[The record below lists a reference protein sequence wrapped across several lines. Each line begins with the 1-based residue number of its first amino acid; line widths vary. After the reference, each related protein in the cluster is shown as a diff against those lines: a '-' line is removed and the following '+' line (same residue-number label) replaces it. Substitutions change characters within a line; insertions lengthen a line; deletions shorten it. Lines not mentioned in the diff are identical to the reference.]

1 MVTESRIEFLSPDA
15 WGQWHTEL
23 LQSVVNRVYTR
34 VPFYKNLL
42 DKEGIDPSQI
52 TNVEMLKLLPF
63 TTREDLANHYPYDF
77 FAVPLRDIV
86 RIHTF
91 KSSQLSPIVIGYTK
105 RDLEIRR
112 FLAIRAF
119 NVFGVRPEDI
129 VQICLDPGMSMWS
142 LELKEAAESLGALV
156 IPPDPLRAKDR
167 IKVMRDFKTTVLIT
181 TPSYGLYLLSIARE
195 KGLGPRE
202 LSLRVGIFIGET
214 LKDKDRKELEKGF
227 GLRAFSIYGIMEA
240 MGPVMAYE
248 CRDSKRLH
256 LALDHVI
263 PEVIDPKTL
272 EPIFNG
278 VGELVITT
286 ATTKA
291 NPLIRFR
298 TGDLTKITY
307 NVCEC
312 GRTTW
317 RIDPIKGRSDQLV
330 NVRGIK
336 IDVGLI
342 RRLLT
347 EYCEGYEPK
356 FLFVIR
362 KKEFLEQ
369 IELWIAMDPQI
380 FSASLP
386 ELHLWIRNLET
397 KFKDY
402 IGISCIVRPVE
413 KRTIAPF
420 LDRNKDIVYL
430 DNNEIN
436 SLLL

>member
-1 MVTESRIEFLSPDA
+1 MISESRIEFLSTEA

-52 TNVEMLKLLPF
+52 TSVEMLKLLPF

-105 RDLEIRR
+105 RDLEIRQ

-129 VQICLDPGMSMWS
+129 VQICLDPGMSTWS

-156 IPPDPLRAKDR
+156 IPPDPLCAKDR
-167 IKVMRDFKTTVLIT
+167 IKVMRDFKTSVLIT
-181 TPSYGLYLLSIARE
+181 TPSYGLYLLSIAKE

-202 LSLRVGIFIGET
+202 LSLRIGVFIGES
-214 LKDKDRKELEKGF
+214 LNDRDRKELERGF

-248 CRDSKRLH
+248 CRDSEGLH
-256 LALDHVI
+256 LALDHII

-278 VGELVITT
+278 EGELVITT

-298 TGDLTKITY
+298 TGDITKISQ
-307 NVCEC
+307 NVCKC

-317 RIDPIKGRSDQLV
+317 RIEPIKGRADNLV

-342 RRLLT
+342 KQLLI
-347 EYCEGYEPK
+347 EYCNGYEPK

-362 KKEFLEQ
+362 KKDFLEH
-369 IELWIAMDPQI
+369 IELWVAMDPHI

-386 ELHLWIRNLET
+386 ELHLWIRGLEG

-402 IGISCIVRPVE
+402 IGLDCVVRPVE
-413 KRTIAPF
+413 KRTITPF
-420 LDRNKDIVYL
+420 LDRDKEVVYL
-430 DNNEIN
+430 NDNEIN